1 MSHFMKRLITALAGV
16 IVAVAWAGAAT
27 AGAQTQVDDDF
38 TVGTHDG
45 TELVAGGLEL
55 SPLLDDIFEDFDG
68 TALPAGWETVPWNA
82 GGTATVAD
90 GSLTVDGARANTTS
104 LYGSNRSLDFAAT
117 FTADPF
123 QHVGFGTDFNDGPW
137 AMFSTGGGSLP
148 VGLYART
155 LAPGGTAMNT
165 PIADVDPLVE
175 NDYSIE
181 WTPTE
186 VVYYVDG
193 EEVAVHEIAISAQMR
208 PIVSDFGAGGGS
220 VIVDYLDLYPLETY
234 PTEGTFTSRVFDAG
248 NASATWQTLTAVV
261 DAPEG
266 TGVSFEVR
274 TGTTP
279 TPDATWT
286 DWQAVGAGGALPGPA
301 GRRYLQYRA
310 TLTTTNTSFTP
321 FVESVTLE
329 NDVDTTAPAA
339 TIGGVTV
346 TGTTATVTFSSTAT
360 DVARFECSLDGG
372 TFQTC
377 TSPRAFTGLSDGSHT
392 VRVRAIDQAGNMGAA
407 VQSTFVIDATAPA
420 ATIGD
425 VTVAGTTARVT
436 FSSEAGARFECSLDG
451 GTFQACTSP
460 REYTGLS
467 AGSHTVRVRAIDQ
480 AGNVGA
486 AAERSFSIAAPQP
499 PDTTAPKVRPTPRF
513 VLVSNKGRFKV
524 RLRCPSTETRCRIV
538 LRIRYRGKTVASK
551 AVTVLGGRTARVTL
565 RLKPS
570 ARLALNSN
578 GLLRVTA
585 VTTARDA
592 AGNSATTQTRMRLRD

>member
-1 MSHFMKRLITALAGV
+1 M
-16 IVAVAWAGAAT
+16 
-27 AGAQTQVDDDF
+27 
-38 TVGTHDG
+38 
-45 TELVAGGLEL
+45 
-55 SPLLDDIFEDFDG
+55 
-68 TALPAGWETVPWNA
+68 
-82 GGTATVAD
+82 
-90 GSLTVDGARANTTS
+90 
-104 LYGSNRSLDFAAT
+104 
-117 FTADPF
+117 
-123 QHVGFGTDFNDGPW
+123 
-137 AMFSTGGGSLP
+137 
-148 VGLYART
+148 
-155 LAPGGTAMNT
+155 
-165 PIADVDPLVE
+165 
-175 NDYSIE
+175 
-181 WTPTE
+181 
-186 VVYYVDG
+186 
-193 EEVAVHEIAISAQMR
+193 
-208 PIVSDFGAGGGS
+208 
-220 VIVDYLDLYPLETY
+220 
-234 PTEGTFTSRVFDAG
+234 
-248 NASATWQTLTAVV
+248 
-261 DAPEG
+261 
-266 TGVSFEVR
+266 SFEVR

-286 DWQAVGAGGALPGPA
+286 DWQPVGAGGALPGPA
-301 GRRYLQYRA
+301 ERRYLQYRA
-310 TLTTTNTSFTP
+310 TLTTTDTSFTP
-321 FVESVTLE
+321 FVESVTLG

-377 TSPRAFTGLSDGSHT
+377 TSPRELTGLSDGSHT
-392 VRVRAIDQAGNMGAA
+392 VRVRAIDQAGNVGAA
-407 VQSTFVIDATAPA
+407 AESTFVIDATAPAATIGGVTVTGSTATVTFSSTAGDVARFECSLDGGTFQTCTSPRELTGLSDGSHTVRVRAIDQAGNIGTAAESTFVVDTTAPA

-436 FSSEAGARFECSLDG
+436 FSGEAGARFECSLDN

-499 PDTTAPKVRPTPRF
+499 PDTTAPKVRPKPRS

-592 AGNSATTQTRMRLRD
+592 AGNRATTQTRMRLRD